1 MESGDFHIQSCS
13 TAPYHCIVTSCK
25 NLLCSSTVLSH
36 FLDIHQ
42 KSDNVEFQ
50 DIKLN
55 EKILMVVST
64 HNSFLKLNQN
74 VCLGVLG
81 VLCSHSSD
89 HCNALLKDN
98 YAKFSSH
105 IPVLIMACRGNYG
118 EMYSSK
124 DYDSASDYLCFWLV
138 TPDIKNDKKLH
149 AILTLHDEERN
160 NAVSSSIETRKINNS
175 QKVSEFMHKET
186 NHLIINAGM
195 LEKIVNEDSLF
206 LEVIIKENIF

>member
-1 MESGDFHIQSCS
+1 MDGGDFNIQSCS
-13 TAPYHCIVTSCK
+13 TAPYRCIVSTCK
-25 NLLCSSTVLSH
+25 DLLCSSTVLSH
-36 FLDIHQ
+36 FLAIHQ

-64 HNSFLKLNQN
+64 HSSFLQLNQN

-81 VLCSHSSD
+81 VQCSHSSD
-89 HCNALLKDN
+89 HSNSLLKDD
-98 YAKFSSH
+98 YAKYSSH

-124 DYDSASDYLCFWLV
+124 TYDAASDYVCFWLV
-138 TPDIKNDKKLH
+138 TPELKNSKKLH
-149 AILTLHDEERN
+149 AIITLHDEDQN
-160 NAVSSSIETRKINNS
+160 NSVSSSVDTRRINSS
-175 QKVSEFMHKET
+175 QKVSEFMHTET

-206 LEVIIKENIF
+206 LEVIIKESIL